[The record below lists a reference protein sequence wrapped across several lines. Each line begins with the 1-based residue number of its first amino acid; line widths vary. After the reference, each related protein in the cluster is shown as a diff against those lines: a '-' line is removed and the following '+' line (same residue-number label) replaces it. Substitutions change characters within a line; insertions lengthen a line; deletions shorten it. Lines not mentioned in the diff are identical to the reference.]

1 MSENTTQ
8 NMDVAAKNAGT
19 EEVAGTAIAKAAETA
34 VAEVKPNGAAY
45 ITTLLNNTFEEFQK
59 ANDGLDLD
67 FVYMGSWLTVDKK
80 RFFYRRNRI
89 I

>member
-34 VAEVKPNGAAY
+34 VATVPH
-45 ITTLLNNTFEEFQK
+45 ILPHFLITLLRSSRKQTT
-59 ANDGLDLD
+59 A
-67 FVYMGSWLTVDKK
+67 
-80 RFFYRRNRI
+80 
-89 I
+89 